1 MNCTAIRAEDGRR
14 ITLPQPVGL
23 ELKCTCS
30 SPARQATLTFGIE
43 TPLPLLAQLQIEQ
56 YARRTPLFSGAIDEQ
71 VFSCGQSSPRV
82 MLSARSLGGALLDYE
97 ALPASYNQPDLQ
109 AIFLLHAAPYGLSS
123 VRGEGRCPG
132 VYQVGKGQSEWEVLT
147 DFCAYVCGWQ
157 PRVTKDGIL
166 EACPPGQDACHLFS
180 NEQYGGIRYSSLKRI
195 HRPYGVIHE
204 VRYRPDR
211 ESGYAY
217 AMQQPEP
224 STATARRFLNLAQS
238 PAWRGRREAE
248 LLLQRSLS
256 GSEELVLEAPFSF
269 AGELGDAASA
279 PDGLCAP
286 VRKDWC
292 IWSLCYHWR
301 PSDIGCTVTLRP
313 KTHF

>member
-1 MNCTAIRAEDGRR
+1 M
-14 ITLPQPVGL
+14 
-23 ELKCTCS
+23 
-30 SPARQATLTFGIE
+30 
-43 TPLPLLAQLQIEQ
+43 
-56 YARRTPLFSGAIDEQ
+56 
-71 VFSCGQSSPRV
+71 
-82 MLSARSLGGALLDYE
+82 
-97 ALPASYNQPDLQ
+97 
-109 AIFLLHAAPYGLSS
+109 LHAAPYGLSS

-313 KTHF
+313 KPIFSQEAIDLVDHAKITQPLRETAAENGRAVAFQTWSSPPPAPCGSKTFRSTHPQA

>member
-71 VFSCGQSSPRV
+71 VFSRGQSGPRV

-211 ESGYAY
+211 E
-217 AMQQPEP
+217 
-224 STATARRFLNLAQS
+224 L
-238 PAWRGRREAE
+238 
-248 LLLQRSLS
+248 SL
-256 GSEELVLEAPFSF
+256 
-269 AGELGDAASA
+269 
-279 PDGLCAP
+279 
-286 VRKDWC
+286 
-292 IWSLCYHWR
+292 IH
-301 PSDIGCTVTLRP
+301 I
-313 KTHF
+313 

>member
-30 SPARQATLTFGIE
+30 SPARPGNANLRNRDALAAAGATSNRTVRKAHA
-43 TPLPLLAQLQIEQ
+43 PLFRRN
-56 YARRTPLFSGAIDEQ
+56 RRTSFFLRPIR
-71 VFSCGQSSPRV
+71 PRV

-166 EACPPGQDACHLFS
+166 EACPPG
-180 NEQYGGIRYSSLKRI
+180 
-195 HRPYGVIHE
+195 
-204 VRYRPDR
+204 
-211 ESGYAY
+211 
-217 AMQQPEP
+217 
-224 STATARRFLNLAQS
+224 
-238 PAWRGRREAE
+238 
-248 LLLQRSLS
+248 
-256 GSEELVLEAPFSF
+256 
-269 AGELGDAASA
+269 AGCV
-279 PDGLCAP
+279 PP
-286 VRKDWC
+286 IFK
-292 IWSLCYHWR
+292 
-301 PSDIGCTVTLRP
+301 
-313 KTHF
+313 